1 MATILDLFSKKQS
14 PDEFEA
20 LLKPH
25 VGHLYRVAY
34 RLTNQPEAAEDL
46 VQDLMLHFYPKLQE
60 LKQIENLKPWLARSL
75 YNRFIDNLRK
85 SKRNPISDALEDTVL
100 ESVTD
105 QNLQPDHETEQ
116 GLMQIRLT
124 KALDQ
129 LNEDQR
135 YVIMLH
141 DMEGYTLTELAEV
154 MGTPVGTLKSRLH
167 RARNRVKEVLSLEP
181 SETLMRVKG

>member
-1 MATILDLFSKKQS
+1 MANILDFFSKQQS
-14 PDEFEA
+14 PDEFET

-34 RLTNQPEAAEDL
+34 RLTNQVEAAEDL
-46 VQDLMLHFYPKLQE
+46 LQDVMLHFYPKCEE
-60 LKQIENLKPWLARSL
+60 LKQIENLKPWLTRSL

-85 SKRNPISDALEDTVL
+85 NKRNPITDAVDDSVL
-100 ESVTD
+100 SVIV
-105 QNLQPDHETEQ
+105 DHAVEPERETEQ
-116 GLMQIRLT
+116 DLMQVSLN
-124 KALDQ
+124 KALYA

-135 YVIMLH
+135 HVVMLH
-141 DMEGYTLTELAEV
+141 DMEGYTLTELSDI

-167 RARNRVKEVLSLEP
+167 RARGSIKQSLSMEP

>member
-1 MATILDLFSKKQS
+1 MAAILDFFAKKQS

-34 RLTNQPEAAEDL
+34 RLTNQADAAEDL

-85 SKRNPISDALEDTVL
+85 NKRNPVSDALEDTHL
-100 ESVTD
+100 ESITD
-105 QNLQPDHETEQ
+105 QNLQPEHETEQ
-116 GLMQIRLT
+116 DLMQVRLSR
-124 KALDQ
+124 ALDQ

-135 YVIMLH
+135 NVIMLH

-154 MGTPVGTLKSRLH
+154 MATPVGTLKSRLH
-167 RARNRVKEVLSLEP
+167 RARNSVKTALALEP
-181 SETLMRVKG
+181 SDTLMRVKG

>member
-1 MATILDLFSKKQS
+1 MANILEFFSKSQS

-34 RLTNQPEAAEDL
+34 RLTNQAEAAEDL
-46 VQDLMLHFYPKLQE
+46 LQDVMLHFYPKYQE
-60 LKQIENLKPWLARSL
+60 LKKIENLKPWLARSL

-85 SKRNPISDALEDTVL
+85 NKRNPVTDAMDDTVL
-100 ESVTD
+100 TMLED
-105 QNLQPDHETEQ
+105 QHVEPERETEQ
-116 GLMQIRLT
+116 TLMTQRINESLN
-124 KALDQ
+124 Q

-135 YVIMLH
+135 QVVILH
-141 DMEGYTLTELAEV
+141 DMEGYTLTELAEI
-154 MGTPVGTLKSRLH
+154 MNTPVGTLKSRLH
-167 RARNRVKEVLSLEP
+167 RARLRLRESLAVEL